1 MELTFYKYHG
11 AGNDF
16 ILFKNW
22 GTSPVQFDQKQ
33 IKSWCHRNYGIGA
46 DGFISIEKSPTSD
59 FYMNYYNADGLPSTM
74 CGNGGRCAVAFAH
87 RSGLIGDDTIFEA
100 ADGLHH
106 AKLTTHGTVVLGMI
120 DVADVAAHDSHCFL
134 DTGSPHHVAF
144 ADQIDALDVY
154 SMGKTIRNDAQY
166 VPEGTNVN
174 FVQQLTSNTFKIRT
188 YERGVENETLAC
200 GTGAVAAAL
209 AAYRLGLT
217 HQHEVEIQA
226 VGGMLTVSFEPGST
240 GFKNIKLEGP
250 AVFVCQ
256 ILLSQ

>member
-1 MELTFYKYHG
+1 M
-11 AGNDF
+11 
-16 ILFKNW
+16 
-22 GTSPVQFDQKQ
+22 
-33 IKSWCHRNYGIGA
+33 
-46 DGFISIEKSPTSD
+46 
-59 FYMNYYNADGLPSTM
+59 
-74 CGNGGRCAVAFAH
+74 
-87 RSGLIGDDTIFEA
+87 
-100 ADGLHH
+100 
-106 AKLTTHGTVVLGMI
+106 
-120 DVADVAAHDSHCFL
+120 
-134 DTGSPHHVAF
+134 AF

-154 SMGKTIRNDAQY
+154 SMGKMIRNDAQY